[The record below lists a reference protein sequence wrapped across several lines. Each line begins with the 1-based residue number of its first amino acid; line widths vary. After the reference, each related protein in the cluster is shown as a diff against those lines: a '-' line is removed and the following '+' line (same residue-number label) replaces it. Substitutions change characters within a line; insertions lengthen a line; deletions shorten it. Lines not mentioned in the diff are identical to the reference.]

1 MSFAA
6 TINGFTLTHAA
17 IHATGISHTEK
28 IVLATLSSFA
38 NILSTCWP
46 SNQTLAEK
54 TGLHERTVRRQLE
67 SLQEKGF
74 IERTSRGIGR
84 AMLTRILITPQAQ
97 TSDIV
102 PPTPDI
108 APPYEPIR
116 NLQIPITAAPASPPP
131 ETASAAIVVSEKI
144 PELPI
149 IPDVEMY
156 FGPLE
161 PLQAEDATYPLAEVA
176 QAVVEP
182 SMASITEPMAQE
194 SVTEPAKLADAPV
207 DTHAQIA
214 VDVLADVPAT
224 LLADLGE
231 VRKAKKKPAKPTKT
245 EANLWWAEA
254 QKAGWTME
262 QVILTMVLRGWSRFE
277 ASWVQ
282 HVPQQATVQGRD
294 AVFVPEVTQP
304 ASPGAIARF
313 KEAWARQKAQMLA
326 DAARRREEQM
336 AVRR

>member
-1 MSFAA
+1 MSDAA
-6 TINGFTLTHAA
+6 AINGFTLTHAA
-17 IHATGISHTEK
+17 IHATQGISPIERL
-28 IVLATLSSFA
+28 VLATVSSFA
-38 NILSTCWP
+38 NILGTCWP
-46 SNQTLAEK
+46 SNQTLADK

-67 SLQEKGF
+67 TLQEKGF
-74 IERTSRGIGR
+74 IERISRGVGR

-108 APPYEPIR
+108 VPPYEPIK
-116 NLQIPITAAPASPPP
+116 NLQIPITAAPALPLP
-131 ETASAAIVVSEKI
+131 ETASAAIVVSEI
-144 PELPI
+144 PEQPEQ
-149 IPDVEMY
+149 PDTTMLALE
-156 FGPLE
+156 FTPGADTFTPLLDE
-161 PLQAEDATYPLAEVA
+161 PVPTANELAAPEPVSAPSIDENPLAG
-176 QAVVEP
+176 
-182 SMASITEPMAQE
+182 
-194 SVTEPAKLADAPV
+194 
-207 DTHAQIA
+207 
-214 VDVLADVPAT
+214 VPET
-224 LLADLGE
+224 LLQDLGE
-231 VRKAKKKPAKPTKT
+231 VRRAKKKPAKPTKT

-262 QVILTMVLRGWSRFE
+262 QVILTMVLRGWSRFD

-282 HVPQQATVQGRD
+282 HVPQQAVVQGRE
-294 AVFVPEVTQP
+294 AVFKPEPVQP

>member
-6 TINGFTLTHAA
+6 TFNALQVSNVTPGQKLVLAAIASFERAGKAWPSIATIAKRCSMGARTVQRHIASLISLGYIERIYRTGRSAITRVFIGETHA
-17 IHATGISHTEK
+17 K
-28 IVLATLSSFA
+28 LA
-38 NILSTCWP
+38 P
-46 SNQTLAEK
+46 
-54 TGLHERTVRRQLE
+54 
-67 SLQEKGF
+67 
-74 IERTSRGIGR
+74 
-84 AMLTRILITPQAQ
+84 
-97 TSDIV
+97 
-102 PPTPDI
+102 PPTPNWH
-108 APPYEPIR
+108 PESV
-116 NLQIPITAAPASPPP
+116 IPESVNEITAAPASPPP

-161 PLQAEDATYPLAEVA
+161 PLQAVHATYPLAEVT
-176 QAVVEP
+176 QVVIEP
-182 SMASITEPMAQE
+182 STALMPE
-194 SVTEPAKLADAPV
+194 SKANEAVNEVV
-207 DTHAQIA
+207 DTLAI
-214 VDVLADVPAT
+214 DVLADVPKT
-224 LLADLGE
+224 LLQDLGE

-262 QVILTMVLRGWSRFE
+262 QVILTMVLRGWSRFD

-326 DAARRREEQM
+326 DSARRREEQM
-336 AVRR
+336 ARRR